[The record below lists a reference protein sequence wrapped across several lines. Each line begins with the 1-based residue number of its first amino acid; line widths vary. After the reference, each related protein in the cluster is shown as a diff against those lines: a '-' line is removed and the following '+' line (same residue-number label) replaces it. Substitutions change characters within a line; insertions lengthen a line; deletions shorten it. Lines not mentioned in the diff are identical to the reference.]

1 MKSCEEY
8 RQLLRDR
15 LAEELDGAA
24 AGDLE
29 RHLEQCPA
37 CNQEARELQ
46 AVLKLLKSCPD
57 EPVPRHFF
65 VYEAGRRSFRE
76 RWNRYLGGWR
86 PVAAS
91 LAAAMVLFLMLGPG
105 ITLRLSIGSAN
116 LVLGGE
122 ERLASFDPEQFKEEM
137 LGLFQDLLRQE
148 LQNQETRLQAES
160 ARRLATLSEE
170 HRQAVA
176 PALAELEARLL
187 LRIREGDELTRQRLE
202 VAMNRLG
209 NTFLALH
216 QEDMR
221 LVRQQLNRAVEM
233 DRYQAGRTTA
243 LMSQISRL
251 AESRPDR
258 GGSN

>member
-1 MKSCEEY
+1 MNSCEQY
-8 RQLLRDR
+8 RRLLRDR
-15 LAEELDGAA
+15 LAEELDGEA
-24 AGDLE
+24 AGELD

-37 CNQEARELQ
+37 CNREARELQ
-46 AVLKLLKSCPD
+46 GMLGMLKSCPD

-65 VYEAGRRSFRE
+65 VYEAGRRTFRQ
-76 RWNRYLGGWR
+76 RWKQYLGGWR
-86 PVAAS
+86 AVAAGF
-91 LAAAMVLFLMLGPG
+91 AAATVLFLMPGPG
-105 ITLRLSIGSAN
+105 IAFRLSIGSAT
-116 LVLGGE
+116 LALGGHD
-122 ERLASFDPEQFKEEM
+122 RPAVDPEQFREEM
-137 LGLFQDLLRQE
+137 QNLLQGLLREE
-148 LQNQETRLQAES
+148 LQNQETRLREDS
-160 ARRLATLSEE
+160 ARRLAALSDQQ
-170 HRQAVA
+170 RQAVA

-233 DRYQAGRTTA
+233 DLYQAGRTTA

-251 AESRPDR
+251 AESRTDR